1 MKEILCAIFSPK
13 SLQDLSIEALLLL
26 LKLENTVCSTETFV
40 LPIRNV
46 RLIEF
51 RGFVML
57 RQNRVFPIL
66 YLKLD

>member
-1 MKEILCAIFSPK
+1 MKEILWAIFLPK
-13 SLQDLSIEALLLL
+13 SLQYLSIEALLLL
-26 LKLENTVCSTETFV
+26 LKLEDTVCSSETFV
-40 LPIRNV
+40 LPLRNV

>member
-1 MKEILCAIFSPK
+1 MKEILCAIFLPK

-26 LKLENTVCSTETFV
+26 LKLENTVCSSETFV
-40 LPIRNV
+40 FPLRNV

-57 RQNRVFPIL
+57 RRNVLVRTLGV
-66 YLKLD
+66 